1 MLSRFRA
8 VLIVPM
14 MLFPLL
20 VTAGPD
26 PAAEVSALVRSQIV
40 QLDGGAVEGVAE
52 LSRFYSLRG
61 DAPAWDEPAGLERLA
76 AALETLREDGLEPAD
91 YEVALLRTL
100 AGENGLGERV
110 FRDVLATRAL
120 LRALGDL
127 AYGRLDPARVEPLWH
142 APAVP
147 VLTPDRVALVALAK
161 ERAVRVP
168 EDLSLVALG
177 DPTRPTTTDIDFSGF
192 SIPREEMGEQA
203 VEVLTGLIEGH
214 EKTQRLLPC
223 ELVAGSTLAAS
234 PADSRTERKS

>member
-76 AALETLREDGLEPAD
+76 AALETLRDEPFGQRHFITRDPNGVLIDVIKPIPPSAEFAAQ
-91 YEVALLRTL
+91 Y
-100 AGENGLGERV
+100 AGE
-110 FRDVLATRAL
+110 AL
-120 LRALGDL
+120 
-127 AYGRLDPARVEPLWH
+127 PA
-142 APAVP
+142 
-147 VLTPDRVALVALAK
+147 
-161 ERAVRVP
+161 
-168 EDLSLVALG
+168 
-177 DPTRPTTTDIDFSGF
+177 
-192 SIPREEMGEQA
+192 
-203 VEVLTGLIEGH
+203 
-214 EKTQRLLPC
+214 
-223 ELVAGSTLAAS
+223 
-234 PADSRTERKS
+234 